1 MCVCVFV
8 HASVPAAYVCA
19 FVHVHLC
26 NPTRYGE
33 DLTDVDA
40 EQAQAAGPYEAQALQ
55 VQQGGRILEAFQAS
69 QFLHPQHQGGPA
81 PVEDP
86 QQGLKTLLQ
95 EEGGE
100 DNFAAVLLNV
110 YYSFTTYS

>member
-1 MCVCVFV
+1 MDWQESKRSFILKWETGIVTQSWYATHFAGQCIFVCVCVFV

-69 QFLHPQHQGGPA
+69 QFLHPQH
-81 PVEDP
+81 
-86 QQGLKTLLQ
+86 
-95 EEGGE
+95 
-100 DNFAAVLLNV
+100 
-110 YYSFTTYS
+110 